1 MINSSAQTPKQATPK
16 LPKPRKNNLVF
27 VVLLIVG
34 IAICAIFLFNYLKKI
49 NRNNQGQGI
58 EEVVDPEIQSALD
71 NDQIALKV
79 GEEYIYRTT
88 FDEMLIKLPPSA
100 MVSEDTPENK
110 KMRLSEK
117 IIKNSITLQQAKKEG
132 LMQLDSSF
140 YNSKS
145 IDYAKRVGVVNTVI
159 KDLNDSSYD
168 IEGSIIAIWFANVK
182 VGKLGLVEGK
192 KLAYETIKPLYDSIK
207 AGEMTMEEA
216 AEIIKA
222 NEKLFNIDPV
232 YQGNAHHIFK
242 QRKGERITFSLDFD
256 NEIRSLDVGKMT
268 GLNLIKDS
276 VDDEGYIE
284 AVYMFAKVDK
294 KKDTKYV
301 DYNDWFEQNKNN
313 YEVTRY

>member
-117 IIKNSITLQQAKKEG
+117 IIKNSITLQQAKKEE
-132 LMQLDSSF
+132 LMQLDSNF

>member
-145 IDYAKRVGVVNTVI
+145 IDYDKRIDSINSI
-159 KDLNDSSYD
+159 IINLNDSSYD

>member
-117 IIKNSITLQQAKKEG
+117 IIKNSITLQQAKKEE
-132 LMQLDSSF
+132 LMQLDSNF

-182 VGKLGLVEGK
+182 VGELGLVEGK